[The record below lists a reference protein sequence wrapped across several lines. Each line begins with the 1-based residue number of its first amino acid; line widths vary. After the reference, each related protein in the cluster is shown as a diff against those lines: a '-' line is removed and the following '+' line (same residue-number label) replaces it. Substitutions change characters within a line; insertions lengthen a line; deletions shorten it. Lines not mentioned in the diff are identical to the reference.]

1 MKKRNAAQ
9 VARRQGRQKLKTD
22 GRYGAITKKYYTTK
36 CSIAQPISQYL
47 FHGKKNALSSAFL
60 MDVLN
65 IGTTRELRSIISKA
79 RENGEIILSNSEG
92 YYLPADGE
100 QGQREIAECVNVLR
114 AKGISTLKA
123 AAAIKKPLKVA
134 CGQESMPEI
143 DALIEI
149 VRQSESFEV

>member
-9 VARRQGRQKLKTD
+9 VARRQGRQTRKTVD
-22 GRYGAITKKYYTTK
+22 RYGAISNNYYNTK
-36 CSIAQPISQYL
+36 CRIAQPISQYL
-47 FHGKKNALSSAFL
+47 FHGKKNALSSSFL

-65 IGTTRELRSIISKA
+65 IGTQRELRLIISKA

-92 YYLPADGE
+92 YFLPADGE
-100 QGQREIAECVNVLR
+100 QGQREIVECVNVLR